1 VYSRALGLSQAYPLV
16 PARPRVQGGLI
27 ELGCP
32 LRLRTLYNRYDR
44 HTKPR
49 ALLII
54 IALIPY
60 VSLAVSIVPV
70 FVFLA
75 SLVFLDSYKLVRFR
89 AIAFAIL
96 VGCLASGVSFLINS
110 GILQATGIDD
120 VAYRRYCAP
129 LLEELVKSI
138 YLIYLI
144 RMKRVGFMVDAA
156 IFGFAIGAGFAL
168 VENTYYVGAVHDSN
182 LLLWIIRGFGT
193 AIMHGGATAIF
204 GIIFKSVSDRAS
216 STTIAAFLPGF
227 IIAILLHSIYNHFF
241 FTPEVSTFLIII
253 LLPSLTIVVFQRSE
267 SSLRHWLGVGFDSDQ
282 ELLEMLTSG
291 RLLETPVGAYLQS
304 LQAKFDPEV
313 VVDIICYLRIHVEL
327 SIEAKGILLMRQ
339 SGFELPPDRAV
350 EEKFVELRS
359 LAKNI
364 GQTGKL
370 ALSPFLHTSGR
381 ELWQLHM
388 LTAN

>member
-1 VYSRALGLSQAYPLV
+1 MR
-16 PARPRVQGGLI
+16 LI
-27 ELGCP
+27 AAISFI
-32 LRLRTLYNRYDR
+32 NF
-44 HTKPR
+44 
-49 ALLII
+49 
-54 IALIPY
+54 
-60 VSLAVSIVPV
+60 AVSVLPV
-70 FVFLA
+70 FAYL
-75 SLVFLDSYKLVRFR
+75 STLVFLDSFKLVRFR
-89 AIAFAIL
+89 SIALAIG
-96 VGCLASGVSFLINS
+96 VGCLAGGVSFLIDS
-110 GILQATGIDD
+110 GILQVTGIDD
-120 VAYRRYCAP
+120 VVNRRYCAP
-129 LLEELVKSI
+129 PLEELMKSM

-168 VENTYYVGAVHDSN
+168 IENTYYVSAVKDSSI
-182 LLLWIIRGFGT
+182 LLWIIRGFGT

-204 GIIFKSVSDRAS
+204 GIILKSVSERAS
-216 STTIAAFLPGF
+216 SITLAAFLPGF
-227 IIAILLHSIYNHFF
+227 IIATLLHSLYNHFF

-267 SSLRHWLGVGFDSDQ
+267 NSLRLWLGVGFDSDQ

-291 RLLETPVGAYLQS
+291 RLLETPVGTYLQS
-304 LQAKFDPEV
+304 LQSKFDPEV

-339 SGFELPPDRAV
+339 SGFELPPDPMV
-350 EEKFVELRS
+350 QEQFVELRS
-359 LAKNI
+359 LARNI

-388 LTAN
+388 LTGS

>member
-1 VYSRALGLSQAYPLV
+1 MRF
-16 PARPRVQGGLI
+16 
-27 ELGCP
+27 
-32 LRLRTLYNRYDR
+32 
-44 HTKPR
+44 
-49 ALLII
+49 
-54 IALIPY
+54 
-60 VSLAVSIVPV
+60 LAVISLLNFAVSVLPV
-70 FVFLA
+70 FVYLA
-75 SLVFLDSYKLVRFR
+75 TLVFLDSYKLVRFR
-89 AIAFAIL
+89 SIALAIGM
-96 VGCLASGVSFLINS
+96 GCLAGVVSFLINN
-110 GILQATGIDD
+110 GILQTTNVD
-120 VAYRRYCAP
+120 VVVYRRYCAP
-129 LLEELVKSI
+129 LLEELVKSF

-168 VENTYYVGAVHDSN
+168 VENTYYVGAVNDST

-193 AIMHGGATAIF
+193 AIMHGGSTAIF
-204 GIIFKSVSDRAS
+204 GMIFKNISDRS
-216 STTIAAFLPGF
+216 SSTIAAVFLPGF
-227 IIAILLHSIYNHFF
+227 VIAAMLHSFYNHFF
-241 FTPEVSTFLIII
+241 FTPAISTFLIIV
-253 LLPSLTIVVFQRSE
+253 LLPSLTIVVFKRSE
-267 SSLRHWLGVGFDSDQ
+267 NSLRSWLGVGFDSDQ

-291 RLLETPVGAYLQS
+291 RLLETPVGTYLQS

-339 SGFELPPDRAV
+339 SGFELPPDPSV
-350 EEKFVELRS
+350 QEKFVELRS

-388 LTAN
+388 LSAG